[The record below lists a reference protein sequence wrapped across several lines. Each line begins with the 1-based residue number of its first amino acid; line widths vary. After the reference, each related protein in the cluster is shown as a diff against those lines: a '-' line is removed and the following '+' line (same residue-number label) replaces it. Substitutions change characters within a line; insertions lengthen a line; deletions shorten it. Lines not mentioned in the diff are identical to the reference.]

1 MSSAVSASEPLD
13 LIKLSLDEVIYV
25 KLRGSREM
33 VGKLH
38 VRIFLILDDK
48 VDD

>member
-38 VRIFLILDDK
+38 VCIFLFLDDTRHH
-48 VDD
+48 